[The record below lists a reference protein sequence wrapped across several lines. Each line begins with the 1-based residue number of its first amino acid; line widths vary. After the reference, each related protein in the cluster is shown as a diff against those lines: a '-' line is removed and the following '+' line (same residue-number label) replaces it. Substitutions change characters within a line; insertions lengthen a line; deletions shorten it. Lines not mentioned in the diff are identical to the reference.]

1 MFYFRAYGQIV
12 ESELAL
18 PEFEPLDPQ
27 ECAPPIEP
35 GLRIKLCALPH
46 VPVEERNAE
55 GFRVR
60 DGVIDFEVRGLVR
73 IRVAS
78 QDCIEVD
85 LLDAERQR
93 EARLYVTGSGF
104 GIWVFAT
111 GRIPFHCGLV
121 TRDGLGFAIT
131 GPSGVG
137 KSTLTTALVE
147 RGFGF
152 MSDDVVVLDPVD
164 SAEDAGS
171 VAITPSF
178 PRIKLW
184 QDAADHFAIETGAL
198 DRLHTE
204 MDKFHVPFQQ
214 DKVVD
219 RATLAA
225 VIRLQFDDTVKT
237 PSCRAMPLPE
247 ALRELRSNIY
257 RPSLVTDL
265 GLEETAFSLISTI
278 LQTVPVLDL
287 ARPRDLD
294 RFEDTVEAF
303 VSAVEGLDEPESSD
317 LNA

>member
-18 PEFEPLDPQ
+18 PEFEPL
-27 ECAPPIEP
+27 APHELETAIEP
-35 GLRIKLCALPH
+35 GLRIKLCALPE
-46 VPVEERNAE
+46 VPPEDRNAE

-60 DGVIDFEVRGLVR
+60 DGVIDFDVPGIVR

-85 LLDAERQR
+85 LLDPERER

-104 GIWVFAT
+104 GIWVFAS

-121 TRDGLGFAIT
+121 TKNGLGFAIT

-152 MSDDVVVLDPVD
+152 MSDDVVILDPVD
-164 SAEDAGS
+164 DGAHAGS
-171 VAITPSF
+171 VSITPSF

-184 QDAADHFAIETGAL
+184 QDAADHFAIETKGL
-198 DRLHTE
+198 DRLFKN
-204 MDKFHVPFQQ
+204 MDKFHVPFRQ
-214 DKVVD
+214 DQIVSG
-219 RATLAA
+219 ATLAG
-225 VIRLQFDDTVKT
+225 VVRLRFDDTVEA
-237 PSCRAMPLPE
+237 PSCSPMPFPE

-257 RPSLVTDL
+257 RPSLVADL
-265 GLEETAFSLISTI
+265 GLEQTAFSLISTI

-287 ARPRDLD
+287 ARPRNLE

-303 VSAVEGLDEPESSD
+303 VSAVEGLGAPG
-317 LNA
+317 